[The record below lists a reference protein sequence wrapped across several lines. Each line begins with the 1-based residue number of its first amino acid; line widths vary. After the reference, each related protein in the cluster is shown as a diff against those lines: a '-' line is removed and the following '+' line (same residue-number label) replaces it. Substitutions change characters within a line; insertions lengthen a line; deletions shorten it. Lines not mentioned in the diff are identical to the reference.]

1 MSQQAHVR
9 GEVCFRAGDGMPQPI
24 PDGPVDIE
32 FAEDSVALGW
42 MDGKDAG
49 SAAITRDEF
58 DRYVREGKIR
68 LEHALA

>member
-1 MSQQAHVR
+1 MSQQAIIR
-9 GEVCFRAGDGMPQPI
+9 GEVSFRAGDGMLMPI

-32 FAEDSVALGW
+32 FADDSVTLGW
-42 MDGKDAG
+42 IEGADAG

-68 LEHALA
+68 VQD